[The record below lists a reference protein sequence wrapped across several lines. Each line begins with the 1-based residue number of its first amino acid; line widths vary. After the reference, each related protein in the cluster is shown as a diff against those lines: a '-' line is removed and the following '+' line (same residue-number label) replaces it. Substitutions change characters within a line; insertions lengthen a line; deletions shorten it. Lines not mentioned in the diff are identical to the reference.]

1 MNSDLVIL
9 VTAYVVSIAILVTPF
24 LVLAD
29 TAAAVATE
37 AGRAGVFHPGP
48 HGFSEVLYGASS
60 AANNNGGA
68 FAGLGANT
76 PFYNI
81 VFAFAMWFGRFA
93 VIAPVLAIAGSF
105 AVKRADREVHLTPIE
120 YRLLTALIGHPGK
133 VLTHR
138 RLLAEVWGPGYVE
151 HSHYLRIYMENL
163 RHKLEAD
170 PTRPQHLLT
179 ETGIGYRF
187 VP

>member
-1 MNSDLVIL
+1 MRL
-9 VTAYVVSIAILVTPF
+9 
-24 LVLAD
+24 
-29 TAAAVATE
+29 
-37 AGRAGVFHPGP
+37 
-48 HGFSEVLYGASS
+48 
-60 AANNNGGA
+60 
-68 FAGLGANT
+68 
-76 PFYNI
+76 
-81 VFAFAMWFGRFA
+81 
-93 VIAPVLAIAGSF
+93 
-105 AVKRADREVHLTPIE
+105 VKRADREVHLTPIE

-151 HSHYLRIYMENL
+151 HSHYLRIYMGNL

-179 ETGIGYRF
+179 ETGIGYRI